1 MADELKLEIVTPEQ
15 MTFRGVVEEVTIP
28 GTEGQFGVLKG
39 HAALLSSVDIGEL
52 SFTQDH
58 KKTYYAVN
66 TGYAEVT
73 ASKVTV
79 LVETAERFDLIDRE
93 RAKRAREQ
101 ADVIIVSYHWGTEY
115 ETKHNAEQES
125 IAKATIDAGAKLVI
139 GHHPHVQQEIEAY
152 KDGWIAYSL
161 GNFVFDQYFQPEV
174 MQSRIFEVTFK
185 GKDIIGTR
193 DIPVTISRQSQPSL
207 AEDAESGI

>member
-15 MTFRGVVEEVTIP
+15 MTFRGVVDEVTIP

-101 ADVIIVSYHWGTEY
+101 AE
-115 ETKHNAEQES
+115 EKL
-125 IAKATIDAGAKLVI
+125 AKL
-139 GHHPHVQQEIEAY
+139 
-152 KDGWIAYSL
+152 
-161 GNFVFDQYFQPEV
+161 
-174 MQSRIFEVTFK
+174 SREDVEFEK
-185 GKDIIGTR
+185 ARLALLRAITR
-193 DIPVTISRQSQPSL
+193 LNVAGRD
-207 AEDAESGI
+207 